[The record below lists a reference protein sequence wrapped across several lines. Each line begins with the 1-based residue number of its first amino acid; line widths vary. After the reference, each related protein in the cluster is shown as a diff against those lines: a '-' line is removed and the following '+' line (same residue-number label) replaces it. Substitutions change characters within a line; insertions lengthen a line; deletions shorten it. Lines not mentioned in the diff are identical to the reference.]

1 MEPYSYFP
9 AQEVSDIVYSILS
22 CRVLHTNIFSQPNTC
37 LPSPN
42 KRPIIKMVRGSI
54 TYMNSDSYF
63 YSLSNHILLIVPP
76 HKLGGGRRNE
86 NVLPI
91 AWRKNTFEEKGQN
104 NAKKVMWFVSSNGT
118 QQLNQKNWHTALYQG
133 FWYSNMEVHHFL
145 LWRKY
150 TFEKEDERLST
161 ESDVYSVRTIE

>member
-54 TYMNSDSYF
+54 TYMNSSDSYF

-86 NVLPI
+86 NVLPV
-91 AWRKNTFEEKGQN
+91 AWRKYTFEEKGQN
-104 NAKKVMWFVSSNGT
+104 NAKKVMWFMSSNGT
-118 QQLNQKNWHTALYQG
+118 QQLNQKIWHNALYLLNHG
-133 FWYSNMEVHHFL
+133 GTAPHSIMKKVHFWK
-145 LWRKY
+145 WRRK
-150 TFEKEDERLST
+150 T
-161 ESDVYSVRTIE
+161 EYGKWCV

>member
-22 CRVLHTNIFSQPNTC
+22 CRVLHTNIFSQPNTY

-54 TYMNSDSYF
+54 TYMKSDSYF

-86 NVLPI
+86 NVLPV
-91 AWRKNTFEEKGQN
+91 AWRKYTFEEKGQN

-118 QQLNQKNWHTALYQG
+118 QQLNQKIWHTALYLLNHGGTAQLSIMKKVH
-133 FWYSNMEVHHFL
+133 FWKGR
-145 LWRKY
+145 RK
-150 TFEKEDERLST
+150 T
-161 ESDVYSVRTIE
+161 EYGKWCV

>member
-91 AWRKNTFEEKGQN
+91 AWRKYTFEEKGQN
-104 NAKKVMWFVSSNGT
+104 NAKKVM
-118 QQLNQKNWHTALYQG
+118 
-133 FWYSNMEVHHFL
+133 
-145 LWRKY
+145 
-150 TFEKEDERLST
+150 
-161 ESDVYSVRTIE
+161 